1 MIKTLFRPALLC
13 CTTGLYLALVPPAL
27 AEDPL
32 IPSPPEIAADAW
44 VLMSYQSGQV
54 IAGSNEHKAHAPA
67 SLVKI
72 MTSYVV
78 GTELKAGHIHD
89 DDKVVISENAW
100 SQKFPGSSVMFI
112 KVGDEVSV
120 DDLNHGVIVSSGN
133 DATVAL
139 AEHVAGHTSAFI
151 EMMNQQAEKLG
162 MNNTYFTNPHG
173 LDNDQQATTAYDMAL
188 LTRAFIH
195 DLPEM
200 YEMFKIKSFTFN
212 NIKQGNRNPLLWD
225 TSLNAD
231 GVKTGYTKD
240 AGYSLV
246 SSASQDDFRLI
257 AVVLGTENVNARRN
271 ESKKLLTW
279 GFRFYQDVKP
289 NFDSNTLKKARVW
302 YGSPSNVQVEVG
314 DGGVITVPRRQ
325 RKSLEHK
332 VFYNADLEAPVT
344 KGQQVGKVEWY
355 LDKHLLTVQ
364 PILAAET
371 SEKAPWYKSMIDTV
385 WRPIGRW
392 FSDQDWDPRTEKAIT
407 ETTQ

>member
-1 MIKTLFRPALLC
+1 MMKTLLRPVLLYW
-13 CTTGLYLALVPPAL
+13 TISLYLSLITPAS
-27 AEDPL
+27 AEETL
-32 IPSPPEIAADAW
+32 MPSPPEIAADAW

-54 IAGSNEHKAHAPA
+54 IAGSNQNQAHAPA

-78 GTELKAGHIHD
+78 GKELKAGHIHG

-100 SQKFPGSSVMFI
+100 GQKFPGSSKMFLN
-112 KVGDEVSV
+112 VGDEVTV
-120 DDLNHGVIVSSGN
+120 DDLNHGVIISSGN

-139 AEHVAGHTSAFI
+139 AEHVAGHTAAFI
-151 EMMNQQAEKLG
+151 EMMNREAERLG
-162 MNNTYFTNPHG
+162 MQRTYFTTPHG
-173 LDNDQQATTAYDMAL
+173 LDSDEQATTAYDMAL

-200 YEMFKIKSFTFN
+200 YGLFKEKSFTFN
-212 NIKQGNRNPLLWD
+212 KIKQGNRNPLLWD

-231 GVKTGYTKD
+231 GVKTGYTKE

-246 SSASQDDFRLI
+246 SSASQDGFRLI
-257 AVVLGTENVNARRN
+257 AVVLGTKDVNARRN

-279 GFRFYQDVKP
+279 GFRFYQDLAP
-289 NFDSNTLKKARVW
+289 NFDKNTLKKAKVW
-302 YGSPSNVQVEVG
+302 YGSPSNVQVELG

-325 RKSLEHK
+325 RKSLDHK
-332 VFYNADLEAPVT
+332 VFYNSNLEAPVA

-355 LDKHLLTVQ
+355 LSDSLITVQ
-364 PILAAET
+364 PILAAEA

-392 FSDQDWDPRTEKAIT
+392 FNDQEWDPRDDKDAPES
-407 ETTQ
+407 TQ